1 MAWDDW
7 VKEYAKCDHCG
18 KIGHIRPHC
27 PKHLAQIESGEIQR
41 PPRTPKRNLQ
51 RGARKPIGPKHKGN
65 DRKAQALLSVFKAI
79 YGQES
84 SDSED
89 GDDDSGNDHEKEDVN
104 GDEDNND
111 DTDGDKQTFLSMIGS
126 SLKD

>member
-7 VKEYAKCDHCG
+7 VKEYAKCVHCG

-27 PKHLAQIESGEIQR
+27 PKYLAQIESGEIQR

-51 RGARKPIGPKHKGN
+51 RGACKLNGPKYKGG
-65 DRKAQALLSVFKAI
+65 DRKAQALLSAFNAI
-79 YGQES
+79 YGQDSS
-84 SDSED
+84 SDSD
-89 GDDDSGNDHEKEDVN
+89 HKDDGGDDHEQDNVTNEDESN
-104 GDEDNND
+104 SHIDEDR
-111 DTDGDKQTFLSMIGS
+111 QTFLSMIGS